1 MVGLKD
7 FSFYPLSTVP
17 APYDIVW
24 CRFPYNEKPD
34 FPAPEHHPGLIRQSF
49 ADQDG
54 NPWVRVV
61 YGTSV
66 DPFKAGNEY
75 FTVANLPQ
83 MDMCGLKCATRFC
96 LARHAELPWGPDFFD
111 IHEGRSSP
119 IIGHLSERL
128 QYILQV
134 QVSYW
139 QQDQK

>member
-1 MVGLKD
+1 MEPFK
-7 FSFYPLSTVP
+7 FYPLSTSP
-17 APYDIVW
+17 APYDLVW
-24 CRFPYNEKPD
+24 CRFPYNEAPD
-34 FPAPEHHPGLIRQSF
+34 HPAPEHHPGLIRQNF

-66 DPFKAGNEY
+66 DPFREGLEY
-75 FTVANLPQ
+75 FAVANLPQ

-111 IHEGRSSP
+111 AHEGRDTP
-119 IIGHLSERL
+119 VIGHLSQHLQRL
-128 QYILQV
+128 LQV

-139 QQDQK
+139 QNAQGGGA